1 MLFVEKCEQ
10 DTSYSTIFAPYE
22 IMKKFWLLQGLA
34 IPKHSY
40 GIHIVE
46 LRFSILYIKSWPE
59 RGSNL
64 RSCPYREQALTAEQ
78 YDQTMK
84 RA

>member
-46 LRFSILYIKSWPE
+46 LRFFDSIYKKL
-59 RGSNL
+59 
-64 RSCPYREQALTAEQ
+64 A
-78 YDQTMK
+78 
-84 RA
+84 RAGFEPTVLSLS